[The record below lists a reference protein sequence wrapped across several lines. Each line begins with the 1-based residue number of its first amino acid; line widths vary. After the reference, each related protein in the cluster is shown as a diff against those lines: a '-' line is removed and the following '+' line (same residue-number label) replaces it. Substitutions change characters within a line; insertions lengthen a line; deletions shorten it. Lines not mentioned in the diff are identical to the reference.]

1 MDPPDFYYI
10 TLEVV
15 NIQNMRFPFTGLTK
29 GNKVGA
35 HKGPVE
41 AMVTIENELGTN
53 DIEYENVGK
62 EPTSRLVDAITSDV
76 ENERPVDRSK
86 QNAKSKIN
94 FGSNAIVSGPGVV
107 STPLVTKSPR
117 EWYHVTLEGVSVR
130 NTRIPFNIGVAKYMK
145 DVVKEGNIVI
155 DSGTTMTHLPTDM
168 YQKLENTLR
177 GAIKAIPV
185 EDPTGE
191 LSLCYKNVN
200 NFRIPTIIFHFAGG
214 ADVALETNNTI
225 APYSGLLCLAIIPS
239 DDLAIYGNL
248 SQMNHLIG
256 YHLDKKFVYFKPTI
270 C

>member
-1 MDPPDFYYI
+1 MEI
-10 TLEVV
+10 RKL
-15 NIQNMRFPFTGLTK
+15 IG
-29 GNKVGA
+29 
-35 HKGPVE
+35 
-41 AMVTIENELGTN
+41 
-53 DIEYENVGK
+53 GK
-62 EPTSRLVDAITSDV
+62 FSYCL
-76 ENERPVDRSK
+76 VDRSK